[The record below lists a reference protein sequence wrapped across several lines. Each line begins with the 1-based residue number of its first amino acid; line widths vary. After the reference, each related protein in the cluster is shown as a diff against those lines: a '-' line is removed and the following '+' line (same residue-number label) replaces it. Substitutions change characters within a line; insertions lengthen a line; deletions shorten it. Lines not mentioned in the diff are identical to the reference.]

1 MSRIEKAR
9 RRVTI
14 ARYAIGI
21 TAAAALAGFAA
32 VARSTH
38 PGTASRVSSPRTTV
52 TTTSSGY
59 DDSSSSFF
67 GGDDGSASTPNIG
80 PSGSAQAQ
88 VQSGAS

>member
-9 RRVTI
+9 RRVTV

-38 PGTASRVSSPRTTV
+38 PGTAQRVTTARTSV
-52 TTTSSGY
+52 ATTSSY
-59 DDSSSSFF
+59 DDSSSSSFF
-67 GGDDGSASTPNIG
+67 GGDDSESYSNIG
-80 PSGSAQAQ
+80 PSGSSQPQ

>member
-1 MSRIEKAR
+1 MTRIEKAR
-9 RRVTI
+9 RRVTV

-38 PGTASRVSSPRTTV
+38 PGTAQRVATARTTV
-52 TTTSSGY
+52 TTTSSY
-59 DDSSSSFF
+59 DESDSSFF
-67 GGDDGSASTPNIG
+67 EDDDSGSYSNIG
-80 PSGSAQAQ
+80 PSGSAQPQ

>member
-1 MSRIEKAR
+1 MTRIEKAR
-9 RRVTI
+9 RRVTV

-38 PGTASRVSSPRTTV
+38 PGTAQRVATARTTV
-52 TTTSSGY
+52 TTTSSY
-59 DDSSSSFF
+59 DESDSSFF
-67 GGDDGSASTPNIG
+67 EDDDSWSYSNIG
-80 PSGSAQAQ
+80 PSGSAQPQ

>member
-1 MSRIEKAR
+1 MTRIAQAR

-32 VARSTH
+32 VARATH
-38 PGTASRVSSPRTTV
+38 PGTAQRVTAARASV
-52 TTTSSGY
+52 TTGSRY
-59 DDSSSSFF
+59 DDSGSYFF
-67 GGDDGSASTPNIG
+67 GGDDTGSTASIG
-80 PSGSAQAQ
+80 PSGGAQPQ

>member
-9 RRVTI
+9 RRVTV

-38 PGTASRVSSPRTTV
+38 PGTAAQRVTTARTSV
-52 TTTSSGY
+52 ATTSSY
-59 DDSSSSFF
+59 DDSSSSSFF
-67 GGDDGSASTPNIG
+67 GGDDSESYSNIG
-80 PSGSAQAQ
+80 PSGSSQPQ

>member
-1 MSRIEKAR
+1 MTRIEQAR

-32 VARSTH
+32 VARATH
-38 PGTASRVSSPRTTV
+38 PGTAQRVTSARTTV
-52 TTTSSGY
+52 STTSSY

-67 GGDDGSASTPNIG
+67 GDDDAGSSSNIG
-80 PSGSAQAQ
+80 PSGGAQPQ

>member
-1 MSRIEKAR
+1 MTRIEKAR
-9 RRVTI
+9 RRVTV

-32 VARSTH
+32 VARVTH
-38 PGTASRVSSPRTTV
+38 PGTAQRVATARTTV
-52 TTTSSGY
+52 TTTSTS
-59 DDSSSSFF
+59 DDSNSTFFGDDSGSSS
-67 GGDDGSASTPNIG
+67 NIG

>member
-9 RRVTI
+9 RRVVV

-38 PGTASRVSSPRTTV
+38 PGTAQRVTSARASV
-52 TTTSSGY
+52 TTA
-59 DDSSSSFF
+59 SSSSFF
-67 GGDDGSASTPNIG
+67 GDDSGSYSNIG

-88 VQSGAS
+88 IQSGAS